1 MAVPSAEIGHR
12 GIAAHY
18 MDFVVSRRCIAVPA
32 ASLGT
37 AFSHPIHGRLMAL
50 AEYKMEVLS
59 VGIGHRETAVRKMG
73 FVESQRG
80 IVVKGVNRAI
90 ASRKQF

>member
-1 MAVPSAEIGHR
+1 
-12 GIAAHY
+12 
-18 MDFVVSRRCIAVPA
+18 
-32 ASLGT
+32 
-37 AFSHPIHGRLMAL
+37 MAL
-50 AEYKMEVLS
+50 AEYKMAVLS
-59 VGIGHRETAVRKMG
+59 VGIGHRETAVRKMD